1 MRLLLLAPLLCG
13 GVRVVERRR
22 LLGTAAAAWPA
33 AAGAAPAWLADV
45 PTESASE
52 ALAPPRP
59 REMPRAP
66 AASSRESDRVVAA
79 QKAALAAE
87 PRPSRAVTATL
98 RLSVRVARADGTF
111 SVRDDDPD
119 PPVFGD
125 LDLGLYG
132 DARGSKRE
140 RKGSYLGCFPLVSAD
155 FLDERSSLGTVSKRG
170 CFFLERA
177 RAEHSR

>member
-1 MRLLLLAPLLCG
+1 MPAMRLLLLAPLLCG

-59 REMPRAP
+59 REAPRAP
-66 AASSRESDRVVAA
+66 AASSRESDRVVARKGRA
-79 QKAALAAE
+79 AAE
-87 PRPSRAVTATL
+87 PGRRGPSTATL

-132 DARGSKRE
+132 DAGAGSGRPRTPVRGGRAI
-140 RKGSYLGCFPLVSAD
+140 GDG
-155 FLDERSSLGTVSKRG
+155 
-170 CFFLERA
+170 RA
-177 RAEHSR
+177 REPVFPGKILRRVEVTRVQLL